1 MSKHSA
7 KSGKIEPLYISEIF
21 TDMVS
26 FINCLVGLQKITNFV
41 RDSGVAKLHGILT
54 SLHNKKLLKRNESR
68 RRYVAFYNSVI
79 HGLGLL
85 YLLNKGV
92 ATADLCLMFLLCF
105 RV

>member
-1 MSKHSA
+1 
-7 KSGKIEPLYISEIF
+7 
-21 TDMVS
+21 MVS
-26 FINCLVGLQKITNFV
+26 FIKCLVGLQKITNFV
-41 RDSGVAKLHGILT
+41 RDSGVA
-54 SLHNKKLLKRNESR
+54 LHNKKLLKRNESR

>member
-1 MSKHSA
+1 
-7 KSGKIEPLYISEIF
+7 
-21 TDMVS
+21 MVS
-26 FINCLVGLQKITNFV
+26 FIKCLVGLQKITNFV
-41 RDSGVAKLHGILT
+41 RDSGIAQLHGILT
-54 SLHNKKLLKRNESR
+54 ALHNKKLLKRNESR

-92 ATADLCLMFLLCF
+92 ATADRCLMFLLCF